1 MPDCH
6 RCGAAVERVEDSAG
20 NAVILDVY
28 ESFGGPHRWTV
39 DTAGV
44 ATELDQFADAAGQT
58 EHRFTCTSGA
68 EPGARPDIP

>member
-6 RCGAAVERVEDSAG
+6 RCGAAVERVEDTDG
-20 NAVILDVY
+20 NTIALDVY
-28 ESFGGPHRWTV
+28 ESFGGEHRWVVNTE
-39 DTAGV
+39 GV
-44 ATELDQFADAAGQT
+44 ATPVDRNADVAGQT

>member
-6 RCGAAVERVEDSAG
+6 RCGAAVEVVEGPDGKSLT
-20 NAVILDVY
+20 LDVY

-44 ATELDQFADAAGQT
+44 ATELDQFVDIAGQT
-58 EHRFTCTSGA
+58 EHRFTCSSGA
-68 EPGARPDIP
+68 EPGARPDTP